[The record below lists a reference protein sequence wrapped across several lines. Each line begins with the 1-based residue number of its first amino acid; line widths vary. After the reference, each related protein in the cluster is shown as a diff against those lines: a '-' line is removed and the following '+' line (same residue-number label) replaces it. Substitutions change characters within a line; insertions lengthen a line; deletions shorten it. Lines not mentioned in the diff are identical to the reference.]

1 MIAFITAMGLP
12 MVSMVM
18 DKKFLRA
25 FIVSL
30 LFVLAFVPMFNTF
43 TAIALTNMFEVY
55 YTELDFGIYVSKYT
69 LAIQVGIWLL
79 CGAWAVQTYYQAK
92 IEEVRKGK

>member
-1 MIAFITAMGLP
+1 MIAFIIAMVLP

-25 FIVSL
+25 FIASF
-30 LFVLAFVPMFNTF
+30 LFVLAFVPMFNAF
-43 TAIALTNMFEVY
+43 IAVALTNMFETY
-55 YTELDFGIYVSKYT
+55 YTELDFGIYVSKYS
-69 LAIQVGIWLL
+69 LIAQVGIWLL

-92 IEEVRKGK
+92 IEEIKKDK

>member
-1 MIAFITAMGLP
+1 MAFIIAMGLP
-12 MVSMVM
+12 MVSMIM

-25 FIVSL
+25 FIVSF
-30 LFVLAFVPMFNTF
+30 LFVLAFVPMFNAF
-43 TAIALTNMFEVY
+43 IAIALTNMFEVY

-69 LAIQVGIWLL
+69 LTIQVGIWLL

-92 IEEVRKGK
+92 IEEARKDK